1 MFHLNVGWITFHA
14 ISDLQKSTQILFWMR
29 IIVLSFKGY
38 LFLNKDKPADY
49 NEAQQFYKGQKN
61 RIGKVKGLSLIG
73 QSTLK

>member
-1 MFHLNVGWITFHA
+1 MH
-14 ISDLQKSTQILFWMR
+14 

-49 NEAQQFYKGQKN
+49 NEAQQFYKGQIN

>member
-38 LFLNKDKPADY
+38 LFLNKDKPTDY
-49 NEAQQFYKGQKN
+49 NESQQFYKG
-61 RIGKVKGLSLIG
+61 
-73 QSTLK
+73 